1 MTAIPFFAQ
10 EGEMFLKNLSNEAK
24 SKQIKNVLNLV
35 MFLGMTL
42 LFITGASAIIWRLN
56 LQRIPAITAGVPFFW
71 IVSQFIQA
79 LGFFFAMHMWTTS
92 KTSNAMLRTLFWILG
107 LAVYCLPGAL
117 YAFGI
122 F

>member
-1 MTAIPFFAQ
+1 MTVIPFFAQ

-71 IVSQFIQA
+71 IVSQFIIRCRDTRGFSRERKCTTTKCVGAERIQA
-79 LGFFFAMHMWTTS
+79 DMS
-92 KTSNAMLRTLFWILG
+92 
-107 LAVYCLPGAL
+107 Y
-117 YAFGI
+117 
-122 F
+122 